1 MRGQPWTEK
10 EEQILR
16 ESYEAG
22 GRRFA
27 HRMLTA
33 AGYDRTYI
41 AVANRAKKLKIR
53 THQSGQ
59 FRPGQTPWN
68 KGKKMT
74 QEMRDRVS
82 HSWFQK
88 GQDPPTTKHDGCIT
102 VRTDTSTGRKYKWI
116 RVAKGKWQHLHRH
129 MWEQEHGPIPK
140 GMLIVF
146 KDGDSLNCVLE
157 NLEMIS
163 RKEHRDRIIGDATPA
178 ERLTDGYVRHV
189 LRNYY
194 DMKDEDITPA
204 IIEVWRAKMK
214 MERAIKKIE
223 NE

>member
-1 MRGQPWTEK
+1 MRGEPWTKK

-33 AGYDRTYI
+33 AGYDRTFI

-53 THQSGQ
+53 AQQSGK
-59 FRPGQTPWN
+59 FHSGQTPWN

-82 HSWFQK
+82 HSWFKK
-88 GQDPPTTKHDGCIT
+88 GQKSHTAKHDGCIT
-102 VRTDTSTGRKYKWI
+102 VRTDTSTKRKYKWI
-116 RVAKGKWQHLHRH
+116 RIAKSKWKPLHRH
-129 MWEQEHGPIPK
+129 LWEEANGAIPR
-140 GMLIVF
+140 GMMVVF
-146 KDGDSLNCVLE
+146 KDGDSLNCTLD

-163 RKEHRDRIIGDATPA
+163 RKEHRNRIIGDKTPA

-194 DMKDEDITPA
+194 DMRDEDITA
-204 IIEVWRAKMK
+204 EIIEVWRAKIQ
-214 MERAIKKIE
+214 MEREIKKLE